1 MVKVRE
7 TLIRLL
13 KFTAALGGAAVIGS
27 AIAGPF
33 FVELFF
39 VDVVSRLDVTLLAA
53 ANAVAMLV
61 IALSVTLI
69 GVNRSRQAA
78 ICWVLGVVSFVLLLA
93 IPLEAALLVA
103 VAMLI
108 AFSVVLVA
116 MAISL
121 QPVWSA
127 HTP

>member
-1 MVKVRE
+1 
-7 TLIRLL
+7 
-13 KFTAALGGAAVIGS
+13 
-27 AIAGPF
+27 
-33 FVELFF
+33 VE
-39 VDVVSRLDVTLLAA
+39 
-53 ANAVAMLV
+53 
-61 IALSVTLI
+61 
-69 GVNRSRQAA
+69 
-78 ICWVLGVVSFVLLLA
+78 
-93 IPLEAALLVA
+93 